1 MSKVEVNAEG
11 IKNRLKSIKS
21 YKSIAEYI
29 WNGFDAGANTIEID
43 YLATEVGDIYE
54 LSISDNGKGMPL
66 SQVHNK
72 FKPVLSSEKRDS
84 EIQHTLVHGKNG
96 LGRLTFYHFAQTA
109 LWRTCYKKG
118 NGFFKYTITADESH
132 IDQYDP
138 SEEERCENN
147 KTGTTVSFNNI
158 FDISDFYFK
167 NTIIEFLKKEF
178 AWFLE
183 LKRDLGFSIIINGEP
198 LNVGSLIKDEDRMT
212 IDIDG
217 HSFEVKYIQWK
228 SKLNHHFSR
237 YYCVSNQSEFKYS
250 KPTTLNN
257 KGDDFYHSVLI
268 LSSYFDQ
275 FKCESNEGQADL
287 LNWNND
293 KSPEFKDLIHKV
305 NAFLRE
311 KRKPFIIDYAKS
323 LVEEYEAKG
332 IFPKYNAK
340 NRWEMMR
347 ANDIK
352 MMVSQLYQ
360 VEPRIFSNLN
370 TTQKKTLV
378 SFMSFIVDGGEI
390 DDLFKILEN
399 IVELTSPEREK
410 FAKQLQTTKLSSI
423 VNTIELISD
432 RYKSVAEFKKLV
444 FDPQMYAGEVPHLQR
459 MMEKNYWL
467 IGEEYQLLTAAE
479 PKFEEAL
486 RRFTYILN
494 NDGDKKSIDHKDKNR
509 EMDLFLVRQG
519 KRQNKIENVVLE
531 LKHPTNIRLG
541 KKEFDQIYNYYQ
553 IIKSEPQFNAS
564 NMEWKFYL
572 IGNKFDST
580 DYIADQLKSHKSHG
594 EPGLAFTGKY
604 KIYVFTWSEVFT
616 EFELKHDFLNEKLKL
631 ELDRLS
637 EGQHDSADDI
647 VSKTRTSDAPE
658 EFVIKEFNETPTVK
672 FCG

>member
-1 MSKVEVNAEG
+1 MSKVEVNAKG
-11 IKNRLKSIKS
+11 IKNRLKSIKPYRAIS
-21 YKSIAEYI
+21 EYI

-43 YLATEVGDIYE
+43 YLATETGDIYE
-54 LSISDNGKGMPL
+54 LSISDNGKGMPYN
-66 SQVHNK
+66 QVHNK

-84 EIQHTLVHGKNG
+84 EVQHTLIHGKNG

-118 NGFFKYTITADESH
+118 DDLFAYTISADESN
-132 IDQYDP
+132 IDQYEA
-138 SEEERCENN
+138 SAEKQCEIN
-147 KTGTTVSFNNI
+147 KAGTIVSFNNI
-158 FDISDFYFK
+158 FDLSDYYFK
-167 NTIIEFLKKEF
+167 NTLIEFLKKEF

-183 LKRDLGFSIIINGEP
+183 LRKDQGFSIIINGIP
-198 LNVGSLIKDEDRMT
+198 LSVDDLIKDEEVIT
-212 IDIDG
+212 IDIDN
-217 HSFEVKYIQWK
+217 HSFTVKYIQWK
-228 SKLNHHFSR
+228 SKLNRHFSR
-237 YYCVSNQSEFKYS
+237 YYCVSNESQFKYS

-257 KGDDFYHSVLI
+257 KGDEFYHSVFI
-268 LSSYFDQ
+268 ESHFFDQ
-275 FKCESNEGQADL
+275 FKCENNDGQTDL
-287 LNWNND
+287 FNGNND
-293 KSPEFKDLIHKV
+293 KSPEFKDLIREV

-323 LVEEYEAKG
+323 LVEEYETKG
-332 IFPKYNAK
+332 IFPKYNAR
-340 NRWEMMR
+340 NRWEQMR
-347 ANDIK
+347 AEDIK
-352 MMVSQLYQ
+352 EMVSQLYQ
-360 VEPRIFSNLN
+360 VDPRIFSNLN
-370 TTQKKTLV
+370 TIQKKTLV
-378 SFMSFIVDGGEI
+378 SFMSLIVDGGEI

-399 IVELTSPEREK
+399 IVELTSSEREK

-423 VNTIELISD
+423 INTIELISD

-494 NDGDKKSIDHKDKNR
+494 NDGEKRSIDHKDKNR
-509 EMDLFLVRQG
+509 EMDLFLIRQG
-519 KRQNKIENVVLE
+519 KKQNIIENIVLE

-541 KKEFDQIYNYYQ
+541 KKEFDQIYDYYQ
-553 IIKSEPQFNAS
+553 VIKSEPQFNAS

-580 DYIADQLKSHKSHG
+580 DYIIDQLKSHKSHG

-631 ELDRLS
+631 ELERLS
-637 EGQHDSADDI
+637 DDQFDSADDI
-647 VSKTRTSDAPE
+647 VAKARTSDAPE
-658 EFVIKEFNETPTVK
+658 EFVINE
-672 FCG
+672 

>member
-1 MSKVEVNAEG
+1 MSKVEVNAKG
-11 IKNRLKSIKS
+11 IKNRLKSIKPYRAIS
-21 YKSIAEYI
+21 EYI

-43 YLATEVGDIYE
+43 YLATETGDIYE
-54 LSISDNGKGMPL
+54 LSISDNGKGMPYN
-66 SQVHNK
+66 QVHNK

-84 EIQHTLVHGKNG
+84 EVQHTLIHGKNG

-118 NGFFKYTITADESH
+118 DDLFAYTISADESN
-132 IDQYDP
+132 IDQYEA
-138 SEEERCENN
+138 SAEKQCEIN
-147 KTGTTVSFNNI
+147 KAGTIVSFNNI
-158 FDISDFYFK
+158 FDLSDYYFK
-167 NTIIEFLKKEF
+167 NTLIEFLKKEF

-183 LKRDLGFSIIINGEP
+183 LRKDQGFSIIINGIP
-198 LNVGSLIKDEDRMT
+198 LSVDDLIKDEEVIT
-212 IDIDG
+212 IDIDN
-217 HSFEVKYIQWK
+217 HSFTVKYIQWK
-228 SKLNHHFSR
+228 SKLNRHFSR
-237 YYCVSNQSEFKYS
+237 YYCVSNESQFKYS

-257 KGDDFYHSVLI
+257 KGDEFYHSVFI
-268 LSSYFDQ
+268 ESHFFDQ
-275 FKCESNEGQADL
+275 FKCENNDGQTDL
-287 LNWNND
+287 FNGNND
-293 KSPEFKDLIHKV
+293 KSPEFKDLIREV

-323 LVEEYEAKG
+323 LVEEYETKG
-332 IFPKYNAK
+332 IFPKYNAR
-340 NRWEMMR
+340 NRWEQMR
-347 ANDIK
+347 AEDIK
-352 MMVSQLYQ
+352 EMVSQLYQ
-360 VEPRIFSNLN
+360 VDPRIFSNLN
-370 TTQKKTLV
+370 TIQKKTLV
-378 SFMSFIVDGGEI
+378 SFMSLIVDGGEI

-399 IVELTSPEREK
+399 IVELTSSEREK

-423 VNTIELISD
+423 INTIELISD
-432 RYKSVAEFKKLV
+432 RYKSVAEFKNLV

-494 NDGDKKSIDHKDKNR
+494 NDGEKRSIDHKDKNR
-509 EMDLFLVRQG
+509 EMDLFLIRQG
-519 KRQNKIENVVLE
+519 KKQNIIENIVLE

-541 KKEFDQIYNYYQ
+541 KKEFDQIYDYYQ
-553 IIKSEPQFNAS
+553 VIKSEPQFNAS

-580 DYIADQLKSHKSHG
+580 DYIIDQLKSHKSHG

-631 ELDRLS
+631 ELERLS
-637 EGQHDSADDI
+637 DDQFDSADDI
-647 VSKTRTSDAPE
+647 VAKARTSDAPE
-658 EFVIKEFNETPTVK
+658 EFVINE
-672 FCG
+672 